1 MTLSKWPKKSACFV
15 IVSQDCTR
23 KVHHKIKIC
32 ITKWHFSSRKKN
44 PNQTRC
50 QQCQQSRRFSCDHF
64 APKEKR
70 NREKK
75 TLLLQCFVKLF
86 ANVHNLGA
94 ARKEESGPNLKICPR
109 STKRNANFRAS
120 TQWKV
125 LARQRAFHLLDR
137 LFSCLPRT
145 SFQQCRHQNNY
156 KGQGFPKSLNLKI

>member
-1 MTLSKWPKKSACFV
+1 M
-15 IVSQDCTR
+15 
-23 KVHHKIKIC
+23 HHKIKIC

-44 PNQTRC
+44 PTRHDVSSVNNPDVFLVTILP
-50 QQCQQSRRFSCDHF
+50 QKQS
-64 APKEKR
+64 AT
-70 NREKK
+70 EKK

-145 SFQQCRHQNNY
+145 SFQQCRHQNNH
-156 KGQGFPKSLNLKI
+156 KAQGFPKSLNLKI